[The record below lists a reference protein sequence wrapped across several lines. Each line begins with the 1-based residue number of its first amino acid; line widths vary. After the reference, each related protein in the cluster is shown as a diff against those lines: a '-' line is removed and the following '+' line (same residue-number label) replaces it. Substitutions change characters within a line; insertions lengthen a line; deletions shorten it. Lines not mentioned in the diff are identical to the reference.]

1 MSEPVEGSVFRTTMR
16 RVPSPVVVVTATGR
30 RDGRTETRGITI
42 GSFTSVA
49 LDPPLV
55 SLNVAR
61 ESRMYEVMET
71 CSRFAVN
78 VLGEGQAHLAKRFA
92 VPGLSGEE
100 QFEAVSY
107 VRDAH
112 GTPMLDGVSARLHCT
127 IHDSMP
133 AGDKVLYVG
142 LVVEVDEQPDDGA
155 VLYYQSGYRGVG
167 SELRSKE
174 LSPVKRLS
182 SESS

>member
-1 MSEPVEGSVFRTTMR
+1 M
-16 RVPSPVVVVTATGR
+16 
-30 RDGRTETRGITI
+30 TI

-55 SLNVAR
+55 SFNVAR
-61 ESRMYEVMET
+61 ESRMHDVMEAST
-71 CSRFAVN
+71 RFAVN

-92 VPGLSGEE
+92 VPGLTGAE
-100 QFEAVSY
+100 QFEAVPHA
-107 VRDAH
+107 RDAH
-112 GTPMLDGVSARLHCT
+112 GTPVLDDVSARLHCT
-127 IHDSMP
+127 PHDTMP
-133 AGDKVLYVG
+133 AGDHVLYVG
-142 LVVEVDEQPDDGA
+142 LVVEIDEQPDDGA

-174 LSPVKRLS
+174 FSPVKRLS